1 MATTKPAKVFISYSH
16 DSRAHRESV
25 LALANRL
32 RREGIDC
39 QLDQY
44 ESAPAEGWLRWMK
57 RQIET
62 ADFVLMICTELYE
75 KRFAGESEASAGL
88 GVNWESM
95 VITQAIYAAAN
106 NHDKFVPLIFT
117 ADDARFRPL
126 ELQAATFYNVGTE
139 EGYEDLYRRL
149 TSQHATPKPE
159 LGALRKLSVREG
171 GEKKA
176 NPRKQAV
183 VRPVAATPPPA
194 NEPRVLLMKKQENQ
208 RQRYEII
215 PAERIQTDTT
225 TTLHLIPTSPRQ
237 AAFLADLRDTW
248 DKSIAVAI
256 GLDAFAANVE
266 KVMQVREP
274 AKEVW
279 ALSLQPDKKAHG
291 NSWMEISFNGYSP
304 DDLAELRARRILLN
318 EQNPNRRLAITDR
331 LNAEMIEH
339 SISGRNEYFGNLH
352 SPFPVLYAK
361 YKDDEAQFLYAAQLF
376 AVLFLGLSHTV
387 KHIFKLD
394 LKLQEPAKLSVRF
407 EGQRP
412 SQYAN
417 AEPRVIKVKGDC
429 PLFAHDNDDDWTLPQ
444 YVTLLALFRQAYGKF
459 TLTQ

>member
-1 MATTKPAKVFISYSH
+1 M
-16 DSRAHRESV
+16 
-25 LALANRL
+25 
-32 RREGIDC
+32 
-39 QLDQY
+39 
-44 ESAPAEGWLRWMK
+44 
-57 RQIET
+57 
-62 ADFVLMICTELYE
+62 
-75 KRFAGESEASAGL
+75 
-88 GVNWESM
+88 
-95 VITQAIYAAAN
+95 
-106 NHDKFVPLIFT
+106 
-117 ADDARFRPL
+117 
-126 ELQAATFYNVGTE
+126 GTE

-149 TSQHATPKPE
+149 TGQHATPKPE
-159 LGALRKLSVREG
+159 LGALRKLSARQGVENRA
-171 GEKKA
+171 K
-176 NPRKQAV
+176 PSKQAA

-194 NEPRVLLMKKQENQ
+194 DESRVLLMKKQQENR
-208 RQRYEII
+208 RQCYEII
-215 PAERIQTDTT
+215 PAERIETDTI
-225 TTLHLIPTSPRQ
+225 TTLRLIPNTRHQ
-237 AAFLADLRDTW
+237 VAFLADLRDTW

-279 ALSLQPDKKAHG
+279 VLSLQPDKKAHG

-352 SPFPVLYAK
+352 SPFPALYAK
-361 YKDDEAQFLYAAQLF
+361 YKDDQAQFLHAAQLF
-376 AVLFLGLSHTV
+376 AVLFLGLSHTI

-417 AEPRVIKVKGDC
+417 AEPRIIKIKGEY
-429 PLFAHDNDDDWTLPQ
+429 PLFAHADDGD
-444 YVTLLALFRQAYGKF
+444 
-459 TLTQ
+459 